1 MGDMN
6 SVYGSMCVGLP
17 FLQACDQDFIHL
29 KYLLNI
35 RVLNWIEGHNDVYVC
50 KSCDQVGNAFKKEK
64 KKFRNSA
71 HEKEKSNLKGSGQTR
86 NFAEVV
92 VSFDCKL

>member
-35 RVLNWIEGHNDVYVC
+35 RVLNWIEGHNNVYVC
-50 KSCDQVGNAFKKEK
+50 KSWKCIQEREK
-64 KKFRNSA
+64 KSSETQHMK
-71 HEKEKSNLKGSGQTR
+71 KKT
-86 NFAEVV
+86 VI
-92 VSFDCKL
+92 